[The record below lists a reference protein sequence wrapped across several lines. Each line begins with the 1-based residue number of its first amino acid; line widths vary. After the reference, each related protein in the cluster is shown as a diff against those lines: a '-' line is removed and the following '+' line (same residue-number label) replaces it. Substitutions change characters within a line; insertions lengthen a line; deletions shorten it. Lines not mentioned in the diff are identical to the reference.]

1 MTRRD
6 ILNDPAI
13 GNKAEAFEAFDDIPT
28 NANLSR
34 TIGDVINARY
44 GRRDI
49 LRGMLGVSA
58 TTALFGTA
66 AAIARPRPA
75 PPRAAMSLTNWHGAM
90 MKPTTSPPAMMRRS
104 CCGGAIR
111 SPPTRPNST

>member
-1 MTRRD
+1 MTRRQ
-6 ILNDPAI
+6 ILDDPEI

-28 NANLSR
+28 NPNLQR
-34 TIGDVINARY
+34 TIGDVISARY

-49 LRGMLGVSA
+49 LRGMLGVTA
-58 TTALFGTA
+58 TTALFGTSAMVAPRQASA
-66 AAIARPRPA
+66 AT
-75 PPRAAMSLTNWHGAM
+75 AMSLTNWHGAM

>member
-1 MTRRD
+1 MTRKD

-28 NANLSR
+28 NPNLSR

-44 GRRDI
+44 GRRDV

-58 TTALFGTA
+58 TTALFGSSALMAPNEATA
-66 AAIARPRPA
+66 GEAQSRYKFEE
-75 PPRAAMSLTNWHGAM
+75 LTANLA
-90 MKPTTSPPAMMRRS
+90 
-104 CCGGAIR
+104 
-111 SPPTRPNST
+111 N